1 MMLVTPEAAVREATW
16 AVQVGAVRVAMW
28 AAAQVAAVRVA
39 MWAAA
44 QVAAVRVAMW
54 AAQVVRE

>member
-1 MMLVTPEAAVREATW
+1 MVTPEAAVREATW

-39 MWAAA
+39 MWAA
-44 QVAAVRVAMW
+44 
-54 AAQVVRE
+54 QVVRE